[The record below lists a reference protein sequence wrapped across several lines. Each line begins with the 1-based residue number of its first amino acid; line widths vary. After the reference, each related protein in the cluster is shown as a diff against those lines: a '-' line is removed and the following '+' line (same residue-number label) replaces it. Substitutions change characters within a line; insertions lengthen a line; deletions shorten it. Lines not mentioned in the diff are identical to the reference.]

1 MKVSPRYLLASIALL
16 IVLVALYAASV
27 ARRTQA
33 ELMTQME
40 QKGLALAD
48 AMETGSR
55 AAIRSNALMEEMIAQ
70 RLLDNA
76 HLVDELL
83 RGPFDPA
90 ELVRIAERNRLS
102 RIELLDLDGR
112 PWAPPPPP
120 DQPLHRRMKDMMKG
134 APHQGGPAEMQRWMM
149 RYMWGQR
156 WARPP
161 GAEDGEPPR
170 AIRDRKFREGSL
182 FGVAI
187 GAQSFAGIIAVHAD
201 AQYVLNF
208 RKEAGV
214 ERQIEELGRQAGVV
228 SVALLDPDLT
238 VLVHSDPALVGQR
251 RPDPAFAAALA
262 DGRSVRRVLD
272 GTTGMPPVFEVVR
285 PLTLDGSR
293 LGLLTI
299 GFSTERMER
308 AWQQDVRSGIVL
320 AVTVLV
326 AGALGMALIFYM
338 QQRHLGEVRAVEM
351 EMARRERL
359 AALGDVA
366 AAFAH
371 EVRNPLNAVSMGLQ
385 RLRDEFTP
393 EPAADYAR
401 FVDVMQGEVQRLNA
415 IVEQFIALA
424 RPLPLAP
431 APMALDDVLRELAAL
446 VEGQARMAGMTV
458 RLALPPTMPPI
469 VADRDRLK
477 QVLLNLVVNALQAM
491 STGGTLTLGAE
502 VGRDHVAVA
511 VTDSGPGIPPETL
524 SRIFDPYF
532 TTKTGGLG
540 LGLTIARRIVEAH
553 RGSLEAESQ
562 PGRGTTFRVR
572 LPRGAA

>member
-1 MKVSPRYLLASIALL
+1 MKFSPRYFLASIALL

-33 ELMTQME
+33 ELKTQME
-40 QKGLALAD
+40 QKGIALAD
-48 AMETGSR
+48 AMEIGSR

-120 DQPLHRRMKDMMKG
+120 DQPLHRRMMDMMKG
-134 APHQGGPAEMQRWMM
+134 APQKGGPAEMQRWMM

-161 GAEDGEPPR
+161 GPEGGEPPR

-187 GAQSFAGIIAVHAD
+187 GAQSFPGIIAVHAD
-201 AQYVLNF
+201 AEYVLNF

-238 VLVHSDPALVGQR
+238 VLVHSDRALVGQR
-251 RPDPAFAAALA
+251 RPDPALAGALA
-262 DGRSVRRVLD
+262 DGRSVSRLLD
-272 GTTGMPPVFEVVR
+272 GAPAVFEVVR

-299 GFSTERMER
+299 GFSTEPMER
-308 AWQQDVRSGIVL
+308 AWRQDVRSGVVL
-320 AVTVLV
+320 GVAVLV
-326 AGALGMALIFYM
+326 AGALGLALIFYM
-338 QQRHLGEVRAVEM
+338 QQRHLGEVRALET

-385 RLRDEFTP
+385 RLRGEFTP
-393 EPAADYAR
+393 EPAADYER

-431 APMALDDVLRELAAL
+431 APVALDDLLRELAAL
-446 VEGQARMAGMTV
+446 IEGQARMAGVTV
-458 RLALPPTMPPI
+458 RLALPPTVPPI
-469 VADRDRLK
+469 VGDRDRLK

-491 STGGTLTLGAE
+491 SAGGTLTLGAE
-502 VGRDHVAVA
+502 AGRDHVALA

-553 RGSLEAESQ
+553 GGSLEAESQ

-572 LPRGAA
+572 LARGAA